1 MVAYLLSKT
10 PWQGAQ
16 TTIYCAVAEELEG
29 VSGRFYDNCCEVPLE
44 TAIAS
49 NDEVAEE
56 LWRVSAEMVG
66 LETR

>member
-1 MVAYLLSKT
+1 MVAYLLLKT

-16 TTIYCAVAEELEG
+16 TAIYCVVAEELEG
-29 VSGRFYDNCCEVPLE
+29 VSGRFYGNCREEPLE

-66 LETR
+66 LETQ